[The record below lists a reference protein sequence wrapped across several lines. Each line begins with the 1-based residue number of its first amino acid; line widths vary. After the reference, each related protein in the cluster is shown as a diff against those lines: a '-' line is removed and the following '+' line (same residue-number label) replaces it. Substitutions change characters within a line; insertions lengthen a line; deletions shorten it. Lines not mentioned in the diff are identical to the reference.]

1 MNAQKNETTY
11 PGTLLFRQG
20 RGFRKPL
27 CNSYSRSTD
36 KTQACTD
43 SSSLSA
49 CVLYLLTPHVIN
61 TMNQKQMWFA
71 PHSSKKKQT
80 PNTAFVSCSWNKA
93 QDPGNCSIST
103 SWPLVYL
110 VSVICTRSGE
120 GAYFEAWQN
129 TWLPVGNTSSLTK
142 RKPNTGEVLTQR
154 VNIILGH

>member
-1 MNAQKNETTY
+1 MLKKMKPSTREHCCSDKEEDLGSHSVTLTPGAQT
-11 PGTLLFRQG
+11 RA
-20 RGFRKPL
+20 KPVQ
-27 CNSYSRSTD
+27 TP
-36 KTQACTD
+36 
-43 SSSLSA
+43 SSLSA

-61 TMNQKQMWFA
+61 TVNQKQMWFA

-93 QDPGNCSIST
+93 QDPGNCSISI

-110 VSVICTRSGE
+110 VSVICMRSGE

-129 TWLPVGNTSSLTK
+129 TWLPVGNTSSLTE
-142 RKPNTGEVLTQR
+142 RKLNTGEVLTQR